1 MEAQTMNH
9 KPSEIYVMVNNYVI
23 ENENKKEVFGY
34 TGNKYTY
41 HIFKRKSDTFLLVDI
56 MAAVNRVY
64 GCDLTEMDRAQP
76 KPFARRMYYFFIRDV
91 ARIDLSLKK
100 TGDLLGQDHA
110 TVLHHIRETYNSL
123 DIADQEV
130 IYNLKSI
137 CQILG
142 LELLVKKR

>member
-1 MEAQTMNH
+1 MKGCRMF
-9 KPSEIYVMVNNYVI
+9 KPSEIYVMVNNHII

-41 HIFKRKSDTFLLVDI
+41 HIFKRQLDTFSPIDI
-56 MAAVNRVY
+56 MAAVNRVF
-64 GCDLTEMDRAQP
+64 GCDISEMDRTQP
-76 KPFARRMYYFFIRDV
+76 KPHARRMFYFIIREV

-100 TGDLLGQDHA
+100 TADLLGQDHA

-123 DIADQEV
+123 DIADTEV
-130 IYNLKSI
+130 IYNIKSV

-142 LELLVKKR
+142 LEMIVKKR